1 MSGFTQRSCLV
12 AAIMLATSMAVEMR
26 VHALSQSGQA
36 KPQSPPADRPP
47 EKPSQQTP
55 EKASPPSG
63 EKPRQDPGKKPEPR
77 PEPKPEPKPE
87 PRPEQRPVATPP
99 VPPAK
104 PTEGGKSLDE
114 LLGIPTSGKTGDTPA
129 TADGQGGAKPD
140 EDPAARAARERLQ
153 RGLDEKELDS
163 LLHQALSGMQTS
175 AEQLADR
182 TETGLTTQRVQADVV
197 AKLDQLIEEAKRRS
211 KNSQSKSSSGSSS
224 SQSGQKQ
231 QQGNAQKQGEQDGNK
246 PGESKTRI
254 GSQRSKSG
262 DGNREGEGPAPVDP
276 DKDQAAMDESQAEWG
291 ALPERVRDLIRQGSR
306 DRIAS
311 LYQRLTQEYYRRMAE
326 DASR

>member
-1 MSGFTQRSCLV
+1 MNKNNISALSLL
-12 AAIMLATSMAVEMR
+12 AATSIALAACAAPTPQVVEKI
-26 VHALSQSGQA
+26 VE
-36 KPQSPPADRPP
+36 KPVEKPGHTPSPTPAQSPA
-47 EKPSQQTP
+47 Q
-55 EKASPPSG
+55 
-63 EKPRQDPGKKPEPR
+63 KPE
-77 PEPKPEPKPE
+77 
-87 PRPEQRPVATPP
+87 T
-99 VPPAK
+99 VPPPPPTK
-104 PTEGGKSLDE
+104 PAESGKSLDD
-114 LLGIPTSGKTGDTPA
+114 LLGIPSSKRPGDKPA
-129 TADGQGGAKPD
+129 SPGDNGAAKPD
-140 EDPAARAARERLQ
+140 DDPAAREAKERLQ

-163 LLHQALSGMQTS
+163 LLHQALAGMRTS

-182 TETGLTTQRVQADVV
+182 TETGLATQRVQADVV

-211 KNSQSKSSSGSSS
+211 KNSQSKSSSGSSG

-231 QQGNAQKQGEQDGNK
+231 QQPGSAQKQGEQDGNK
-246 PGESKTRI
+246 PGESKTRT
-254 GSQRSKSG
+254 GSQKNKAG
-262 DGNREGEGPAPVDP
+262 EGNREGDGPAPVDP